1 MDMTTIYPFESPGG
15 WHLIGRTPL
24 WMFDQRR
31 EQPVFL
37 APGDSLSFQRIDRKT
52 YDRIAREVEAGSF
65 DWSTLGEEQ
74 MTAALRVVRA
84 GLFDTLQDLGR
95 MGFMALGMPT
105 AGAMDR
111 IGLTLANALAGN
123 PASSAGLEIGVMG
136 PDLLVEADSVRVALV
151 GPLSPSLIEGPDAPP
166 KPLESDRSHLL
177 KRGQILRV
185 GMIEGSS
192 TAYLTVAGGFAL
204 PPFMGSLSTYS
215 RAGIGG
221 FEGRKLAAGDALPLA
236 RETAPGGD
244 ERKLGQ
250 AFDYGSGPIRI
261 VWGPQ
266 EDYFSE
272 AGRRTFV
279 EAEYRVSKEA
289 DRMGIRFE
297 GPVIKHAVAVDK
309 GGADIISDGI
319 GPGAIQV
326 PGAGLPIVLLADRQT
341 VGGYPKIAT
350 VASVDLPRLGRLL
363 PGQAVHFAAVT
374 VEEAEKL
381 RRDQEARLQRAIAGF
396 VVARPAG
403 GIDLVKLYEE
413 NLIDGVVYDRLSD

>member
-1 MDMTTIYPFESPGG
+1 MS
-15 WHLIGRTPL
+15 
-24 WMFDQRR
+24 
-31 EQPVFL
+31 
-37 APGDSLSFQRIDRKT
+37 
-52 YDRIAREVEAGSF
+52 AG
-65 DWSTLGEEQ
+65 LK
-74 MTAALRVVRA
+74 VVRA

-95 MGFMALGMPT
+95 AGFMALGMPT

-111 IGLTLANALAGN
+111 IGLSLANALAGN
-123 PASSAGLEIGVMG
+123 PANTAGLEIGVMG
-136 PDLLVEADSVRVALV
+136 PDLLVEADSVRIAMV
-151 GPLSPSLIEGPDAPP
+151 GPLSPALIDGPDAAP
-166 KPLESDRSHLL
+166 KPLDSDRSHLL

-185 GMIEGSS
+185 GMIEGAS
-192 TAYLTVAGGFAL
+192 TAYLAVAGGFAL

-221 FEGRKLAAGDALPLA
+221 FEGRKLAAGDLLPLA
-236 RETAPGGD
+236 TASVPAIN
-244 ERKLGQ
+244 ERRLAQ
-250 AFDYGSGPIRI
+250 PFDYGTGPLRV

-272 AGRRTFV
+272 EGRRTFV

-297 GPVIKHAVAVDK
+297 GPTIAHAKSVDA

-319 GPGAIQV
+319 APGAIQV

-363 PGQAVHFAAVT
+363 PGQTVRFAAIT
-374 VEEAEKL
+374 VAEAEAL

-403 GIDLVKLYEE
+403 GIDLTRLYEE
-413 NLIDGVVYDRLSD
+413 NLIDGVVFESPWNVTSKPSSAEGGTK